1 MVSEN
6 RRILHFAHGLG
17 SCNNSLRE
25 LARRLRGA
33 GFELSVASHVDL
45 SGVLEGL
52 GVRFEHLQQDRMIA
66 DRRLREIDALP
77 HENPFKRLARQIRV
91 SRVHRQHSIAMTE
104 VTDLVHEWKP
114 DLLLIDMECHV
125 AMIQTRKLGIPT
137 VMSSRWFTVF
147 RSGLVPPLHTTLAP
161 PKNFLESLRVRWAWA
176 RLMLRKW
183 GLGLRQ
189 RFSRRRFRTIRY
201 DSNARS
207 ELQAVAAYN
216 GLSLKDIADPS
227 HWLIPHVYRD
237 VPVMSLTARELE
249 FERADDPRMHYV
261 GAMVP
266 GGGNDEQSKASVA
279 FQQFVKRRES
289 TGNPL
294 IYCSYSTCWD
304 TGSQNIQPLLDLFS
318 RRQDLDM
325 VLGLGG
331 KTQSM
336 ANDSLPDN
344 IFVMDFA
351 PQLEVL
357 EKAAVAITHGGIS
370 TINEALHKGV
380 PLIVCSAGHVD
391 QNGCMARLVH
401 HHVGVAASS
410 DPINPAELE
419 RCIDDLLGEPGAE
432 TRARVVEIQDRL
444 QRYDK
449 DQSAV
454 TFLRSMLNDR

>member
-1 MVSEN
+1 MLEGK
-6 RRILHFAHGLG
+6 RILHFAHGLG

-25 LARRLRGA
+25 LARRLTGA
-33 GFELSVASHVDL
+33 GFELCVASHVEL
-45 SGVLEGL
+45 SGVLAGL

-66 DRRLREIDALP
+66 DRRLREIDALQGG
-77 HENPFKRLARQIRV
+77 NPLKRLAQQIRI
-91 SRVHRQHSIAMTE
+91 SRVHRQQSIAMTE
-104 VTDLVHEWKP
+104 VADLVHEWQP

-125 AMIQTRKLGIPT
+125 AMIQTRNLGIPT
-137 VMSSRWFTVF
+137 VLSSRWFTVF

-161 PKNFLESLRVRWAWA
+161 PENFLESLPVRWAWT
-176 RLMLRKW
+176 RLMLQKW
-183 GLGLRQ
+183 RLDLRQ
-189 RFSRRRFRTIRY
+189 RFSRRRFRTIAY
-201 DSNARS
+201 DSNARG
-207 ELQAVAAYN
+207 ELQAIAAFN
-216 GLSLKDIADPS
+216 GLSLKDIADPW

-237 VPVMSLTARELE
+237 VPVMSLTAQELE
-249 FERADDPRMHYV
+249 FELADDPRMHYV
-261 GAMVP
+261 GSMVP
-266 GGGNDEQSKASVA
+266 ADDNDKQSTASVA
-279 FQQFVKRRES
+279 FQQFAKRRES
-289 TGNPL
+289 IGNPL

-304 TGSQNIQPLLDLFS
+304 TGSQNIQPLLDLFT

-325 VLGLGG
+325 VIGLGG
-331 KTQSM
+331 KPQSI
-336 ANDSLPDN
+336 ANTALPDN
-344 IFVMDFA
+344 IFLMDFA

-357 EKAAVAITHGGIS
+357 DKAAVAITHGGIS

-419 RCIDDLLGEPGAE
+419 RLIDDLLGEPGVE

-444 QRYDK
+444 QRYDEN
-449 DQSAV
+449 QSAV

>member
-1 MVSEN
+1 MPESS
-6 RRILHFAHGLG
+6 RILHFAHGLG
-17 SCNNSLRE
+17 SCNNSLKE

-33 GFELSVASHVDL
+33 GFELCVASHVDL

-52 GVRFEHLQQDRMIA
+52 GVRFELLQQDRIIA
-66 DRRLREIDALP
+66 DRRLREIDALQGG
-77 HENPFKRLARQIRV
+77 NPFKRLARQIGI
-91 SRVHRQHSIAMTE
+91 SRVHRQHSITMTE
-104 VTDLVHEWKP
+104 VADLVHDWRP

-161 PKNFLESLRVRWAWA
+161 PENFLGALRVRWAWT
-176 RLMLRKW
+176 RLMLRK
-183 GLGLRQ
+183 LRQDLRQ

-201 DSNARS
+201 DSNARG
-207 ELQAVAAYN
+207 ELQAVAACN
-216 GLSLKDIADPS
+216 GISLKEIADPS

-266 GGGNDEQSKASVA
+266 AGDNDEPTKAAAA

-325 VLGLGG
+325 VIGLGG

-336 ANDSLPDN
+336 AYPALPDN

-357 EKAAVAITHGGIS
+357 DRAAIAITHGGIS

-380 PLIVCSAGHVD
+380 PLIVCSAGQVD
-391 QNGCMARLVH
+391 QNGCMVRLVH
-401 HHVGVAASS
+401 HGAGVAASS

-419 RCIDDLLGEPGAE
+419 RRIDDLLGETGAE
-432 TRARVVEIQDRL
+432 TRARVAELQQCL

-449 DQSAV
+449 EQSAV